1 MQPNETNPF
10 GNQGASP
17 VPPQPQTQTGQDQAA
32 QSLAFG
38 EQSQPAPASPVMP
51 GQSPASNDFGAAPP
65 PPQPQFGVTPEPQ
78 PQPQFQPQAESP
90 QSPQPAFGQPA
101 PAYGGQPAMTASA
114 QHGGSKGKFV
124 MIAIVGVVILALLGG
139 LAWWLLG
146 SGNNPISSVV
156 NNVTGGS
163 DVTDRNDGT
172 LDLGSLIDKDVAI
185 KSQSLTGKLNQQ
197 INLSDGLSYM
207 VTKVERDVAS
217 PSKFVKVDAGKEL
230 IKVTLVV
237 GNRAKSGDLYVYS
250 STFQVKNSAGGLQ
263 ASEFITDDEAT
274 DVLSNVTVNPGKQTT
289 GTLFFMVDKG
299 EAVSLATEAKYQRIG
314 GSETATLTSEVALQ

>member
-1 MQPNETNPF
+1 
-10 GNQGASP
+10 
-17 VPPQPQTQTGQDQAA
+17 
-32 QSLAFG
+32 
-38 EQSQPAPASPVMP
+38 
-51 GQSPASNDFGAAPP
+51 
-65 PPQPQFGVTPEPQ
+65 
-78 PQPQFQPQAESP
+78 
-90 QSPQPAFGQPA
+90 
-101 PAYGGQPAMTASA
+101 MTASA

-263 ASEFITDDEAT
+263 ASEFITDDEAA